1 MIASFRAELR
11 KLFTVRSTYVI
22 FLICVAILGL
32 VNVYALGIKGTAAS
46 FQDPLYL
53 FRNTFDAV
61 QNLTMLGALVSIL
74 LMTHEYRYN
83 TIVYTL
89 TASNSRTKTLLAK
102 IAAVTV
108 YAVLFTSLLSLVSVL
123 LMRLGVALSGHE
135 LAPQTFYFQEF
146 IWRAL
151 AYGWGTS
158 MFALLFAVLV
168 RSQVAAIALLFLWP
182 TLVENLASLVLHNKV
197 AYLPFRSLDTIIS
210 GFSMLPYYTNTEA
223 FRVVLVTLVGGWLV
237 AWILFYRRDAN

>member
-1 MIASFRAELR
+1 MIASFLAELR

-53 FRNTFDAV
+53 FHNTFDAV
-61 QNLTMLGALVSIL
+61 QNLTMLGALVSVL

-89 TASNSRTKTLLAK
+89 TASNSRSKTLFAK

-108 YAVLFTSLLSLVSVL
+108 YALLFTALLSLVSVL
-123 LMRLGVALSGHE
+123 LMRLGVALGGYV

-146 IWRAL
+146 IWRVL

-182 TLVENLASLVLHNKV
+182 TLVENLSALVLHSKV
-197 AYLPFRSLDTIIS
+197 AYMPFNSLNTIIS
-210 GFSMLPYYTNTEA
+210 DFSTLPYYSTVDA
-223 FRVVLVTLVGGWLV
+223 LKVVLVTLAGGWLV